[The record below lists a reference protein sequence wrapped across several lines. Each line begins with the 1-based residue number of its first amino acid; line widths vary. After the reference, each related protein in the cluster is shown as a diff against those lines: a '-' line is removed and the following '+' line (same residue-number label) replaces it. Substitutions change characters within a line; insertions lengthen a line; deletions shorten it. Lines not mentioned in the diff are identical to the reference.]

1 MCMSRGTL
9 ASMVA
14 GQLVIYISGKS
25 VLKHLSIIRELQLKA
40 PANVLSHWEQAISL
54 ILFSNSSVYIYI
66 YIYAMSPI
74 SRMWS
79 AEKAVVGRQWRRNSW
94 CGHNWVTGFV
104 CNLHT
109 TSPSHLSPSLLSPF
123 CHGGDVAFV
132 MGRGWQ
138 LSCTSVSLPL
148 SQPSLL
154 GKCLSLAQLQ
164 RSCSTARDTFL
175 SPTVHAGGVHL
186 KWLWQSFE
194 WNWSVVVF
202 DWF

>member
-1 MCMSRGTL
+1 
-9 ASMVA
+9 
-14 GQLVIYISGKS
+14 
-25 VLKHLSIIRELQLKA
+25 
-40 PANVLSHWEQAISL
+40 
-54 ILFSNSSVYIYI
+54 
-66 YIYAMSPI
+66 MSPI

-109 TSPSHLSPSLLSPF
+109 SSPSHLSPSLLSPF

-164 RSCSTARDTFL
+164 RSCSTARDTFFVTY
-175 SPTVHAGGVHL
+175 STCWRCAFEVIVTVIWMELKCGCVWLILMHL
-186 KWLWQSFE
+186 RWIPLPA
-194 WNWSVVVF
+194 
-202 DWF
+202 